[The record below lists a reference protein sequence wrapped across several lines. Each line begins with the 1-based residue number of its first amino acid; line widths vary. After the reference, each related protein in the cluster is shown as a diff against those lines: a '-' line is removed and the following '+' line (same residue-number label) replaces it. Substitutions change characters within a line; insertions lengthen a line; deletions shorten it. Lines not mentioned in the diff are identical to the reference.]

1 MRKAKIF
8 SLFLSIILLCST
20 FIGNISVSAAFTPKF
35 ALHSEGV
42 YMVNL
47 DTDIVIVSKNA
58 DKQLPPAST
67 TKIMTAL
74 IALEN
79 IKDFEQTVKI
89 TSAATDEF
97 WSGDPNYTGPST
109 ADIRAGQENV
119 TYWDCLYALMVCSA
133 CEAGNILALNVADSI
148 SDFVDMMNMKAVEI
162 GCTGTHFSNT
172 HGLYSKDNYTTA
184 KDLYLITKYAM
195 DNYPGFMKICSTTD
209 YKMPAN
215 SANPDGYYIH
225 TTNKLMVDGDYYYEG
240 VQGIKTGSI
249 NEYYEYKD
257 GAWDTDNPV
266 SGSMSLVT
274 TCKSKGSDGRGYNYM
289 IVTLGAPYY
298 DENGMTSNY
307 SFKDHVALY
316 NWAYSEFVY
325 TNVVK
330 ANEQI
335 TQVDVNQ
342 GKDSDKVGICAA
354 EDYYTLLEK
363 SLNKTT
369 VSKEIKLYA
378 ERVPVQAPQNK
389 GYEVGELELKLND
402 ETLATV
408 KLITEA
414 DIQLDTNAFYMEKI
428 KTIVSDPLFK
438 GIVALCGVELVLA
451 VITSVQK
458 QKYRRKLAEM
468 NRRRKINMTPP
479 KKKKGQW

>member
-8 SLFLSIILLCST
+8 SLFLSIILLCSI
-20 FIGNISVSAAFTPKF
+20 FCGNLSAFAAFTPKF

-47 DTDIVIVSKNA
+47 DTGIVIVSKNA
-58 DKQLPPAST
+58 DKQLAPAST

-79 IKDFEQTVKI
+79 IKDFDQTVTI
-89 TSAATDEF
+89 TSEATDEF
-97 WSGDPNYTGPST
+97 WSGDPNYQGPST

-133 CEAGNILALNVADSI
+133 CEAGNILALNIAGSI
-148 SDFVDMMNMKAVEI
+148 SDFVDMMNMKAAQI
-162 GCTGTHFSNT
+162 GCTGTHFANT
-172 HGLYSKDNYTTA
+172 HGLYNKDNYTTA

-209 YKMPAN
+209 YQMPAN
-215 SANPDGYYIH
+215 SANPDGYSIH
-225 TTNKLMVDGDYYYEG
+225 TTNKLMVDGSYYYEG
-240 VQGIKTGSI
+240 VQGVKTGSI
-249 NEYYEYKD
+249 NEYYVYRD
-257 GAWDTDNPV
+257 GAWDTSNPEP
-266 SGSMSLVT
+266 GSMALVT
-274 TCKSKGSDGRGYNYM
+274 TCQKKGSDGRGYHYM
-289 IVTLGAPYY
+289 IVSLGAPFY
-298 DENGMTSNY
+298 DENGEKSNY
-307 SFKDHVALY
+307 SFKDHIALY
-316 NWAYSEFVY
+316 DWAYNEFVY
-325 TNVVK
+325 TNIVK

-342 GKDSDKVGICAA
+342 GKDADKVGICAA

-369 VSKEIKLYA
+369 VSKEIKLYS

-389 GYEVGELELKLND
+389 GYEVGELELRLND

-408 KLITEA
+408 KLITES
-414 DIQLDTNAFYMEKI
+414 DIELDANEFYMEKI
-428 KTIVSDPLFK
+428 KQIIANPLFK
-438 GIVALCGVELVLA
+438 VIVALCVVEIILTIVTHQL
-451 VITSVQK
+451 K
-458 QKYRRKLAEM
+458 LNYRRKVAEM
-468 NRRRKINMTPP
+468 NRRRRINPTPA
-479 KKKKGQW
+479 KKKGKW